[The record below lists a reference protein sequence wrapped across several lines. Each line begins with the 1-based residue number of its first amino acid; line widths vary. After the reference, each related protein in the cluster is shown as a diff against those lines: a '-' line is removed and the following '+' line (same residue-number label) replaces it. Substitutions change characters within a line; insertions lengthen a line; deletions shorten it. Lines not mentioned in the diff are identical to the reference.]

1 MELDRVPPIAKYLSV
16 TFLLAWIGRSTV
28 WNFLPIYFETH
39 ISSVFLI
46 GIVVS
51 LPSAIP
57 LLLDIPVGN
66 LVQRAGEKITIFLGL
81 IATIVP
87 GALYYTA
94 VPVFLVL
101 GKAVEGLAKTFIWN
115 GGWSISMK
123 SSSDD
128 IESESLSVF
137 LLGTNLAL
145 VVGPIIGGYL
155 IASRG
160 FPVTFGLWVFSAA
173 LAVIVFYSYIGI
185 HRKRGLI
192 DSVEDLFHRRTY
204 RDDWHH
210 IKDNWPAL
218 KFPLTLIFLQSIIFS
233 FYWLALP
240 LMLKEVGA
248 GFEMMGLIFGIAAIP
263 KTFQFVFGDLADHVG
278 RLKMMA
284 ILSALLTPVMIAM
297 SFQDKIIV
305 VGVLFFIA
313 RTLSS
318 GMSPA
323 MHALFDSRCPE
334 KLEGELTGFLEFCKH
349 FGQTLGPI
357 IAGTVASIWS
367 INTSFLAA
375 GTISAMILGV
385 VVHHYYSER

>member
-46 GIVVS
+46 GIVMS

-81 IATIVP
+81 IGTIIP
-87 GALYYTA
+87 GLLYFTAIPAL
-94 VPVFLVL
+94 LVI

-123 SSSDD
+123 SASEDV
-128 IESESLSVF
+128 ESESLSVF

-145 VVGPIIGGYL
+145 VVGPVIGGYL

-160 FPVTFGLWVFSAA
+160 FPLTFGLWVFSAV
-173 LAVIVFYSYIGI
+173 LAVLVFYSYIGV
-185 HRKRGLI
+185 HRKRGFI
-192 DSVEDLFHRRTY
+192 DSVGDLFHRKTY
-204 RDDWHH
+204 QDDWHH
-210 IKDNWPAL
+210 IRDNWSAL
-218 KFPLTLIFLQSIIFS
+218 RFPLSLVFLQSIIFS

-240 LMLKEVGA
+240 LMLSDVGA
-248 GFEMMGLIFGIAAIP
+248 GFEMMGLIFGVAAIP
-263 KTFQFVFGDLADHVG
+263 KTFQFIFGDLADRTG
-278 RLKMMA
+278 RLRMMA
-284 ILSALLTPVMIAM
+284 VLSLLLTPVMIAM
-297 SFQDKIIV
+297 SFQSEIV
-305 VGVLFFIA
+305 VVGILFFVA

-318 GMSPA
+318 GMSPV
-323 MHALFDSRCPE
+323 MHAVFDSRCPE
-334 KLEGELTGFLEFCKH
+334 ELEGELTGFLEFFKH
-349 FGQTLGPI
+349 SGQTLGPI

-367 INTSFLAA
+367 INASFLAA
-375 GTISAMILGV
+375 GTVSAMIFGV
-385 VVHHYYSER
+385 VLYQYRK